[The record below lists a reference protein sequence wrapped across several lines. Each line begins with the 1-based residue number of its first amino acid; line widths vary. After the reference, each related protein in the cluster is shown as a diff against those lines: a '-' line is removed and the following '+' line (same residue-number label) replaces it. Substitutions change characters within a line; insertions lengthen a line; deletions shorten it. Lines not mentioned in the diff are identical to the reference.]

1 MKGRSIAGYFLL
13 LANQGKVR
21 IFFITEFYLKK
32 SLKNGAEPLRDKGGR
47 LIVNL
52 FSTRS

>member
-1 MKGRSIAGYFLL
+1 MGVLEGE
-13 LANQGKVR
+13 KVQ
-21 IFFITEFYLKK
+21 IFFITKIYMKK